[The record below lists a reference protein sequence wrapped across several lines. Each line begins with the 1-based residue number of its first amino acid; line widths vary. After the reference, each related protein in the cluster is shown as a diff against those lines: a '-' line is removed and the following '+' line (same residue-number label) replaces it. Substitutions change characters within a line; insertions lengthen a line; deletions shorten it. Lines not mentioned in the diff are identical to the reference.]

1 MSVFRKWRRR
11 ATQIPLLPLRRLRA
25 AVHQARQWRGWDA
38 PQFKWLRRALRA
50 LVFSLLYLYADI
62 AGLEKAQLILRLLEP
77 WW

>member
-1 MSVFRKWRRR
+1 
-11 ATQIPLLPLRRLRA
+11 
-25 AVHQARQWRGWDA
+25 
-38 PQFKWLRRALRA
+38 LRRALRA